1 MCLISLLG
9 RVGGVEGEGGGARD
23 SLGTEEEGMEE
34 WWVEVKEICAERW
47 NFIQLL

>member
-9 RVGGVEGEGGGARD
+9 RVGGVEARD

-34 WWVEVKEICAERW
+34 WWVEVKEICAECW